1 MDPVAPTVIIT
12 LGPARPLPLACRHAF
27 RLYHAPHDINAAI
40 LWAKCRE
47 PTAVGL
53 LHPERGQEARVAR
66 IAIIGLGYIGGS
78 IGLGLRAAKLRDT
91 EIVGFDDWRSARR
104 AADKQ
109 DAVDQI
115 VGSPRE
121 AVDGAGLVIL
131 ATPPASTSELLEEI
145 APALGR
151 GAAVTDTAASKV
163 KIEEWAGNHLPNGVS
178 FIGGHPLA
186 GDASAFGID
195 NASAD
200 LFRGKRWFLSPSP
213 NASDSAVKSVLGMV
227 RELGAS
233 PHFLSSE
240 EHDYVLAG
248 VSHLPLVVS
257 SALFTMLRGSDGW
270 PDFGRAAGETF
281 RSMTAYNSGDPT
293 MTTEIAVTNREQVQH
308 WIDRFVLELNRVRN
322 LLDEEEEEVFK
333 EYSTAQINHAKFLG
347 GDDLDPDSG
356 AQPDI
361 PDATSQMAALLI
373 SPRLYDRVR
382 SMTKRSEE
390 REKERESRGRRWG
403 RG

>member
-1 MDPVAPTVIIT
+1 M
-12 LGPARPLPLACRHAF
+12 
-27 RLYHAPHDINAAI
+27 
-40 LWAKCRE
+40 
-47 PTAVGL
+47 
-53 LHPERGQEARVAR
+53 AR

-78 IGLGLRAAKLRDT
+78 IGLGLRAAKLRNT
-91 EIVGFDDWRSARR
+91 EIVGFDDWRAARR
-104 AADKQ
+104 AADKE
-109 DAVDQI
+109 DVVDQV
-115 VGSPRE
+115 VGNPRE

-131 ATPPASTSELLEEI
+131 ATPPAATSELLEEI

-163 KIEEWAGNHLPNGVS
+163 KIEDWAGKRLPNGVS
-178 FIGGHPLA
+178 FIGGHPMA

-213 NASDSAVKSVLGMV
+213 MASDSAVKSVLGMV
-227 RELGAS
+227 RELGAA
-233 PHFLSSE
+233 PHFLSAE
-240 EHDYVLAG
+240 EHDYVVAG
-248 VSHLPLVVS
+248 VSHLPLIVS
-257 SALFTMLRGSDGW
+257 SALFTMLRSSDGW
-270 PDFGRAAGETF
+270 PDFGRAAGDTF
-281 RSMTAYNSGDPT
+281 RAMTAYNSGDPST
-293 MTTEIAVTNREQVQH
+293 TTEIAVTNKEQVQH

-322 LLDEEEEEVFK
+322 LLDEEEEDVFR
-333 EYSTAQINHAKFLG
+333 EYSSAQINHAKFLG
-347 GDDLDPDSG
+347 GDDLDPDAG

-382 SMTKRSEE
+382 RMTKRTEE
-390 REKERESRGRRWG
+390 REKEREARGRRWG

>member
-1 MDPVAPTVIIT
+1 M
-12 LGPARPLPLACRHAF
+12 
-27 RLYHAPHDINAAI
+27 
-40 LWAKCRE
+40 
-47 PTAVGL
+47 
-53 LHPERGQEARVAR
+53 AR
-66 IAIIGLGYIGGS
+66 IAIIGLGYVGGS
-78 IGLGLRAAKLRDT
+78 IGMGLRAAKLRDT
-91 EIVGFDDWRSARR
+91 EIVGFDDWRAARR

-109 DAVDQI
+109 DAVDQ
-115 VGSPRE
+115 VGSSPRD
-121 AVDGAGLVIL
+121 AADGAGLVIL
-131 ATPPASTSELLEEI
+131 ATPPAATSDLLEEI

-163 KIEEWAGNHLPNGVS
+163 QIESWAANHLPNGVS
-178 FIGGHPLA
+178 FIGGHPMA

-195 NASAD
+195 NASPD

-213 NASDSAVKSVLGMV
+213 TASDSAVKSVLGMV

-233 PHFLSSE
+233 PHFLDSA
-240 EHDYVLAG
+240 EHDYVMAG
-248 VSHLPLVVS
+248 VSHLPLIVS
-257 SALFTMLRGSDGW
+257 SALFTMLRSSDGW

-281 RSMTAYNSGDPT
+281 RAMTAYNSGDPS

-308 WIDRFVLELNRVRN
+308 WIDRLVIELNRVRN

-333 EYSTAQINHAKFLG
+333 EYAAAQINHAKFLG
-347 GDDLDPDSG
+347 GDDLDPDAG

-403 RG
+403 RS

>member
-1 MDPVAPTVIIT
+1 M
-12 LGPARPLPLACRHAF
+12 
-27 RLYHAPHDINAAI
+27 
-40 LWAKCRE
+40 
-47 PTAVGL
+47 
-53 LHPERGQEARVAR
+53 AR

-78 IGLGLRAAKLRDT
+78 IGMGLRAAKLRDT

-115 VGSPRE
+115 VGNPRE

-131 ATPPASTSELLEEI
+131 ATPPAATSELLEEI

-163 KIEEWAGNHLPNGVS
+163 KIEDWAGKHLPNGVS
-178 FIGGHPLA
+178 FIGGHPMA

-200 LFRGKRWFLSPSP
+200 LFQGKRWFLSPSP
-213 NASDSAVKSVLGMV
+213 SASDSAVKSVLGMV

-233 PHFLSSE
+233 PHFLDAA
-240 EHDYVLAG
+240 EHDYVMAG
-248 VSHLPLVVS
+248 VSHLPLIVS
-257 SALFTMLRGSDGW
+257 SALFTMLRSSDGW
-270 PDFGRAAGETF
+270 PDFGRAAGDTF
-281 RSMTAYNSGDPT
+281 RAMTAYNSGDPT
-293 MTTEIAVTNREQVQH
+293 MTTEIAVTNKEQVQH
-308 WIDRFVLELNRVRN
+308 WIDRLVLELNRVRN

-333 EYSTAQINHAKFLG
+333 HYAAAQINHAKFLG
-347 GDDLDPDSG
+347 GDDLDPDAG

-373 SPRLYDRVR
+373 SPRLYERVR
-382 SMTKRSEE
+382 GMTKRSEE
-390 REKERESRGRRWG
+390 KEKEREARGRRWG